1 MKTEKDVVSVLS
13 ALDTNVVELEDVE
26 RLLQLFD
33 EILWNEVSNIDTSQP
48 WTAACF
54 KGRFDMVYSTL
65 SVIRIRLHDVLKE
78 IRGSVAKGYE
88 SRKSDKEAPA

>member
-1 MKTEKDVVSVLS
+1 MDQKKGLFSVLS
-13 ALDTNVVELEDVE
+13 DLDLSATELEDTA

-33 EILWNEVSNIDTSQP
+33 EILWNEVSNIDTNQP

-65 SVIRIRLHDVLKE
+65 SVIRIRLRDILKDIHTGVDE
-78 IRGSVAKGYE
+78 GCKIC
-88 SRKSDKEAPA
+88 KEAPA